1 MCNIAGV
8 IALPIKISGGLKS
21 CRFRGTAMPTQLTKT
36 PALRRAIH
44 TGVYVW
50 LYRGRLV
57 HCSRCVENWQFSES
71 STIALNAIRSYDY
84 EDMISFISVCKVTI
98 LFPFPQ
104 IFSLFIGNVSKC
116 AFYCNPNCVSASL
129 RKRYAIHITANY
141 WHYTSG
147 TLVNQNEHLLTLP
160 TITVLVAATYME
172 RRLGSLPHPRSLL
185 LLRRLGSL
193 RSL

>member
-1 MCNIAGV
+1 
-8 IALPIKISGGLKS
+8 
-21 CRFRGTAMPTQLTKT
+21 MPTQLTKT